1 MKIAVLGS
9 GGWGTALAM
18 LLAENGHTVTLWSY
32 LEEESRRLQQT
43 RENPL
48 LPGVTLPESLS
59 YTWDLSCVRG
69 CGVVVMATPSF
80 GVRSTAEGI
89 RGMLTPETILVSVS
103 KGIEKGSSLRMTE
116 IIRQAT
122 GDLCPVV
129 ALSGP
134 SHAEEVARRVPTAGV
149 SACPDQ
155 AAAETVQD
163 LFLND
168 RFRVYSSSDVVGV
181 ELGAALKNV
190 MALCTGCC
198 TGMGYGD
205 NTKAML
211 MTRGLAETARLGV
224 ALGGRR
230 ETFAGLAGMGD
241 LIVTCTSMNSR
252 NYRAGILIGQGPS
265 SRLSRRS
272 APWWRATTPWTPP
285 GSWPSGRGW
294 RCPSPRPPT
303 RCSMRDGTPRRCSR
317 SSCAGKSAT
326 RWKRPGSDLSRRRN
340 FQKSAK

>member
-1 MKIAVLGS
+1 MKITVVGS

-134 SHAEEVARRVPTAGV
+134 SHAEEVGRGVPTVVV
-149 SACPDQ
+149 SASRDK
-155 AAAETVQD
+155 AAAELVQD
-163 LFLND
+163 LFMNE
-168 RFRVYSSSDVVGV
+168 RFRVYASDDVVGV

-190 MALCTGCC
+190 IALCAGICD
-198 TGMGYGD
+198 GMGFGD
-205 NTKAML
+205 NTKAAL
-211 MTRGLAETARLGV
+211 ITRGIAEISRLGIDM
-224 ALGGRR
+224 GGRM
-230 ETFAGLAGMGD
+230 ETFAGLTGIGD
-241 LIVTCTSMNSR
+241 LIVTCASMHSR
-252 NYRAGILIGQGPS
+252 NLHAGML
-265 SRLSRRS
+265 L
-272 APWWRATTPWTPP
+272 
-285 GSWPSGRGW
+285 GRGKTAEEAKSEVGQVVEGINALPAVC
-294 RCPSPRPPT
+294 RLAKKYKTEMPIVQSVDAILRGKLEA
-303 RCSMRDGTPRRCSR
+303 RNALAALMERDL
-317 SSCAGKSAT
+317 KHE
-326 RWKRPGSDLSRRRN
+326 
-340 FQKSAK
+340 

>member
-134 SHAEEVARRVPTAGV
+134 SHAEEVARRVPTAVV

-190 MALCTGCC
+190 MALCTVCC
-198 TGMGYGD
+198 TGMGYG
-205 NTKAML
+205 L
-211 MTRGLAETARLGV
+211 S
-224 ALGGRR
+224 
-230 ETFAGLAGMGD
+230 
-241 LIVTCTSMNSR
+241 LIH
-252 NYRAGILIGQGPS
+252 I
-265 SRLSRRS
+265 
-272 APWWRATTPWTPP
+272 
-285 GSWPSGRGW
+285 
-294 RCPSPRPPT
+294 
-303 RCSMRDGTPRRCSR
+303 
-317 SSCAGKSAT
+317 
-326 RWKRPGSDLSRRRN
+326 
-340 FQKSAK
+340 

>member
-134 SHAEEVARRVPTAGV
+134 SHAEEVGRGLPTGCVAASV
-149 SACPDQ
+149 SQ
-155 AAAETVQD
+155 AAALTVQD
-163 LFLND
+163 AFMND
-168 RFRVYSSSDVVGV
+168 RFRVYTSPDIVGV
-181 ELGAALKNV
+181 ELSGALKNV
-190 MALCTGCC
+190 VALACGICD
-198 TGMGYGD
+198 GMGYQD
-205 NTKAML
+205 NTKALL
-211 MTRGLAETARLGV
+211 MTRAMVELCHLGERLG
-224 ALGGRR
+224 GDRQ
-230 ETFAGLAGMGD
+230 TFGGLAGMGD
-241 LIVTCTSMNSR
+241 LIVTCTSMHSR
-252 NYRAGILIGQGPS
+252 NRRAGILIGQG
-265 SRLSRRS
+265 LS
-272 APWWRATTPWTPP
+272 
-285 GSWPSGRGW
+285 
-294 RCPSPRPPT
+294 
-303 RCSMRDGTPRRCSR
+303 
-317 SSCAGKSAT
+317 
-326 RWKRPGSDLSRRRN
+326 LIHI
-340 FQKSAK
+340 